1 MTGKGI
7 YMKTILTIG
16 RQYGSGG
23 REIGQKIADHYGI
36 RYYDKELVAQVA
48 RRAVSARKSFSVRM
62 SDPPIPFY
70 TIWLWILIL
79 SARAL
84 QLLLQTCL

>member
-48 RRAVSARKSFSVRM
+48 KESGFCKEIIQREDERPTNSFL
-62 SDPPIPFY
+62 Y
-70 TIWLWILIL
+70 N
-79 SARAL
+79 
-84 QLLLQTCL
+84 LLLDAHSFAQNSIYAFT